1 MMRQLILATI
11 AAAVVMFPLDF
22 LWLRTMRPFYES
34 QMGSIMLSEPRIAAA
49 LLFYAVYAVGIALFA
64 IQPNLGTGTVWSA
77 AVYGAVL
84 GLVAYGTYDATN
96 YATLKDFPAIV
107 MIVDWTWGT
116 VLTAVVAAAGWALMK
131 LSWVSGGG

>member
-1 MMRQLILATI
+1 MIRQIALATL

-49 LLFYAVYAVGIALFA
+49 VLFYLIYAIGIAFFA
-64 IQPNLGTGTVWSA
+64 IMPNLGAGTIWTSA
-77 AVYGAVL
+77 GYGAAL
-84 GLVAYGTYDATN
+84 GLMAYGTYDATN
-96 YATLKDFPAIV
+96 YATLKDFPLSI

-116 VLTAVVAAAGWALMK
+116 VLTSVVSAAGWRLMTW
-131 LSWVSGGG
+131 LN

>member
-1 MMRQLILATI
+1 MTRQLAISTL

-34 QMGSIMLSEPRIAAA
+34 QMGSILLSEPRITAAV
-49 LLFYAVYAVGIALFA
+49 LFYLVYAIGIAFFA
-64 IQPNLGTGTVWSA
+64 IIPNLGSGTIWTA
-77 AVYGAVL
+77 AGYGAAL

-96 YATLKDFPAIV
+96 YATLKDFPLSI

-116 VLTAVVAAAGWALMK
+116 ALTAVVAAAGWRLVTW
-131 LSWVSGGG
+131 LN

>member
-1 MMRQLILATI
+1 MTRQLAISTL

-34 QMGSIMLSEPRIAAA
+34 QMGSILLSEPRITAAV
-49 LLFYAVYAVGIALFA
+49 LFYLVYAIGIAFFA
-64 IQPNLGTGTVWSA
+64 IIPNLGSGTIWTA
-77 AVYGAVL
+77 AGYGAAL

-96 YATLKDFPAIV
+96 YATLKDFPLSV

-116 VLTAVVAAAGWALMK
+116 ALTAVVAAAGWRLVTW
-131 LSWVSGGG
+131 LN